1 MEVEDDRMTYRI
13 LVADTEPSSGL
24 PIVERLSREGFEVKT
39 MEQPAPSLETFPLD
53 LLLVDAAFLEEK
65 ASPILEQLRRKSP
78 EMAAI
83 LLDGVKS
90 PHSARVAMAQGI
102 SEILSK
108 PVDLEL
114 LVRRVRQLN
123 ESSGLRQE
131 ARLQYGL
138 AGLIGAS
145 ANMKSIFDVALK
157 VARSEASAIFIR
169 GESGTGKDL
178 LARAIHYESTRADH
192 PFVTVMCTALQDTL
206 LENDLFGHEK
216 GAFTD
221 AKGQKKGLFECAD
234 GGSIFLNE
242 IGDMGAN
249 LQSKLLR
256 VLDEQT
262 FRRVG
267 GADDVKVDVRVI
279 AATNRD
285 LDRSIS
291 EGKFRADLF
300 YRLNIFPIYLPP
312 LRERM
317 EDLPMFVAHFL
328 KRNARKYRRTFTG
341 ITRKAM
347 AKLQEYDW
355 PGNVRELRNVFE
367 RACALSAGPEIG
379 DQDLTFWRMGAQPEQ
394 RKSILLPPGGV
405 ILDDVEKE
413 LVQQAL
419 ERTGGNQTLA
429 AGLLGISRFRLRSR
443 IKRFGLSSKEAR
455 RGPSN

>member
-1 MEVEDDRMTYRI
+1 MTFRI
-13 LVADTEPSSGL
+13 LVADPEPASGL
-24 PIVERLSREGFEVKT
+24 PIVERLSQEGFEVQT
-39 MEQPAPSLETFPLD
+39 IGQPNLGIEGAPPD
-53 LLLVDAAFLEEK
+53 LLLVDAALLDDK
-65 ASPILEQLRRKSP
+65 VPSILEQLRRRSP
-78 EMAAI
+78 EMSAI
-83 LLDGVKS
+83 LMDGAKS
-90 PHSARVAMAQGI
+90 PPSARLAMAQGV
-102 SEILSK
+102 SEIISK
-108 PVDLEL
+108 PVDLDY

-138 AGLIGAS
+138 SGLIGAS
-145 ANMKSIFDVALK
+145 PQMKSIFDISLK

-178 LARAIHYESTRADH
+178 LARAIHYESQRADH

-267 GADDVKVDVRVI
+267 GAEDVRVDVRVI

-291 EGKFRADLF
+291 EGRFRADLF
-300 YRLNIFPIYLPP
+300 YRLNIFPIYLPS

-317 EDLPMFVAHFL
+317 EDLPLFVAHFL
-328 KRNARKYRRTFTG
+328 KRNARKYRRTFAG
-341 ITRKAM
+341 VSRRAM
-347 AKLQEYDW
+347 SKLQGYDW
-355 PGNVRELRNVFE
+355 PGNVRELRNVLE
-367 RACALSAGPEIG
+367 RACALSPGPEIG

-394 RKSILLPPGGV
+394 RKSIVLPPGGV

-443 IKRFGLSSKEAR
+443 IKRFGLSSREAKR
-455 RGPSN
+455 DP